1 MNTES
6 QKQTKYPEA
15 KLLGGDQQLLTEL
28 IEQNEFKIGDVSGMT
43 KQNLETLMLKIGFT
57 RSQSNA
63 IKSNVQKKK
72 AVMDLYESVVSG
84 YR

>member
-6 QKQTKYPEA
+6 QKQTKYLEA

-28 IEQNEFKIGDVSGMT
+28 IEQNKFKISDVSGMT

-72 AVMDLYESVVSG
+72 AVMNLCESVVS
-84 YR
+84 

>member
-6 QKQTKYPEA
+6 QKQTKYLEA

-28 IEQNEFKIGDVSGMT
+28 IEQNKFKISDVSGMT

-57 RSQSNA
+57 RSQSNS

-72 AVMDLYESVVSG
+72 AVMDLYE
-84 YR
+84 